1 MFVINRKDSGG
12 MYRILI
18 VDDERIE
25 RNGIRFLLKKLNMEF
40 DIDEAVNGLDALEKI
55 RKEDY
60 DILLT
65 DVKMPFMDGIEL
77 IDNVVNEKK
86 KLRCVIFSGCNE
98 FDYAKRAIRLGVV
111 DYILKPVDPKEFK
124 DTMDKVVNELEE
136 ARASDELKSKSIEF
150 LYEHALYMLV
160 NGENIDAIRKE
171 YNGLELDFAKFRR
184 ILLVEFNRDFFGR
197 RDVDFKKNEKI
208 TGLGIQRY
216 LNLNQQQEL
225 IFLGLASMLWR
236 LPVSW

>member
-1 MFVINRKDSGG
+1 MEWDTKTVHIKKKKGSGE

-55 RKEDY
+55 RQEDY

-86 KLRCVIFSGCNE
+86 
-98 FDYAKRAIRLGVV
+98 
-111 DYILKPVDPKEFK
+111 
-124 DTMDKVVNELEE
+124 
-136 ARASDELKSKSIEF
+136 
-150 LYEHALYMLV
+150 
-160 NGENIDAIRKE
+160 
-171 YNGLELDFAKFRR
+171 
-184 ILLVEFNRDFFGR
+184 
-197 RDVDFKKNEKI
+197 
-208 TGLGIQRY
+208 
-216 LNLNQQQEL
+216 
-225 IFLGLASMLWR
+225 
-236 LPVSW
+236 

>member
-1 MFVINRKDSGG
+1 
-12 MYRILI
+12 
-18 VDDERIE
+18 
-25 RNGIRFLLKKLNMEF
+25 MEF
-40 DIDEAVNGLDALEKI
+40 DIDEAVNGLDALEKM
-55 RKEDY
+55 RQENY

-86 KLRCVIFSGCNE
+86 KMRCVIFSGCNE

-124 DTMDKVVNELEE
+124 ETLEKVVDELE
-136 ARASDELKSKSIEF
+136 AAKASDELKSKSMEF

-160 NGENIDAIRKE
+160 NGEDIESIRRE
-171 YNGLELDFAKFRR
+171 YNGLNLNFARFKR
-184 ILLVEFNRDFFGR
+184 ILLVEFNHDFFGR

-208 TGLGIQRY
+208 MALGMQRY
-216 LNLNQQQEL
+216 L
-225 IFLGLASMLWR
+225 I
-236 LPVSW
+236 

>member
-1 MFVINRKDSGG
+1 

-55 RKEDY
+55 RQEDY

-86 KLRCVIFSGCNE
+86 KMRC
-98 FDYAKRAIRLGVV
+98 D
-111 DYILKPVDPKEFK
+111 
-124 DTMDKVVNELEE
+124 
-136 ARASDELKSKSIEF
+136 
-150 LYEHALYMLV
+150 
-160 NGENIDAIRKE
+160 
-171 YNGLELDFAKFRR
+171 
-184 ILLVEFNRDFFGR
+184 
-197 RDVDFKKNEKI
+197 
-208 TGLGIQRY
+208 IQR
-216 LNLNQQQEL
+216 LQ
-225 IFLGLASMLWR
+225 
-236 LPVSW
+236 

>member
-1 MFVINRKDSGG
+1 

-55 RKEDY
+55 RQEDY

-86 KLRCVIFSGCNE
+86 KMR
-98 FDYAKRAIRLGVV
+98 R
-111 DYILKPVDPKEFK
+111 
-124 DTMDKVVNELEE
+124 
-136 ARASDELKSKSIEF
+136 
-150 LYEHALYMLV
+150 
-160 NGENIDAIRKE
+160 RK
-171 YNGLELDFAKFRR
+171 
-184 ILLVEFNRDFFGR
+184 
-197 RDVDFKKNEKI
+197 
-208 TGLGIQRY
+208 
-216 LNLNQQQEL
+216 
-225 IFLGLASMLWR
+225 
-236 LPVSW
+236 

>member
-1 MFVINRKDSGG
+1 

-55 RKEDY
+55 RQEDY

-86 KLRCVIFSGCNE
+86 KMRCIF
-98 FDYAKRAIRLGVV
+98 F
-111 DYILKPVDPKEFK
+111 IL
-124 DTMDKVVNELEE
+124 
-136 ARASDELKSKSIEF
+136 
-150 LYEHALYMLV
+150 
-160 NGENIDAIRKE
+160 
-171 YNGLELDFAKFRR
+171 
-184 ILLVEFNRDFFGR
+184 
-197 RDVDFKKNEKI
+197 
-208 TGLGIQRY
+208 Q
-216 LNLNQQQEL
+216 
-225 IFLGLASMLWR
+225 
-236 LPVSW
+236 

>member
-1 MFVINRKDSGG
+1 

-55 RKEDY
+55 RQEDY

-86 KLRCVIFSGCNE
+86 KMRCVIFSGCNE

-124 DTMDKVVNELEE
+124 ETLARKLYLAACVGHIEHIPRKRSYLAAICLEIRLAHVSI
-136 ARASDELKSKSIEF
+136 ARHTLI
-150 LYEHALYMLV
+150 YHNALYVLAV
-160 NGENIDAIRKE
+160 II
-171 YNGLELDFAKFRR
+171 
-184 ILLVEFNRDFFGR
+184 IC
-197 RDVDFKKNEKI
+197 DVD
-208 TGLGIQRY
+208 
-216 LNLNQQQEL
+216 
-225 IFLGLASMLWR
+225 IF
-236 LPVSW
+236 